1 MPELAPAVIRR
12 LAGRIRRGTLAVE
25 DDGDAWSGWT
35 VGHGDP
41 FVRVTVHDRRTYDAI
56 LRHSSNGLADSYLDG
71 WWDTDDLTGLI
82 ALLIDNLEVP
92 LAGLDRLGA
101 LASGPLSL
109 VRRRRAPSKESDRR
123 NVRAHYDL
131 PVELFTAMLDETMTY
146 SCAVFETP
154 ETHLVDAQR
163 AKLDRIC
170 TKLDLGPDD
179 HVVEIGTGWGG
190 FAVHAA
196 THYGCRV
203 TTTTLSRSQRELALR
218 RVAEAGLA
226 DRVTVLG
233 SDYRDLEGTFD
244 KLVSIEMI
252 EAVDWR
258 RYDTFFATCRRL
270 LRPDGLMLLQAITIA
285 DRSFERAKHHD
296 DFIRRM
302 VFPGGCIPSV
312 TAMVDSLTRATD
324 LRVLDLED
332 IGRHYAATLRAWHEN
347 VEKHWA
353 DVAATGL
360 DERFHRLWSL
370 YLCYCE
376 AAFLERH
383 ISDVQVVIAGPRY
396 RPRFEVRPR

>member
-1 MPELAPAVIRR
+1 MAEIAPTVLRR
-12 LAGRIRRGTLAVE
+12 LAARIRRGTLTVE
-25 DDGDAWSGWT
+25 DDGPGWSGWT
-35 VGHGDP
+35 EGRGEPH
-41 FVRVTVHDRRTYDAI
+41 VRVTVHDRRTYDAI
-56 LRHSSNGLADSYLDG
+56 LRHGSNGLADSYLDG
-71 WWDTDDLTGLI
+71 WWDTDDLTGFV
-82 ALLIDNLEVP
+82 ALLIDNLAVP
-92 LAGLDRLGA
+92 LAGLDRVGA
-101 LASGPLSL
+101 LASGPLSR
-109 VRRRRAPSKESDRR
+109 VRRRRAPNPASDRR

-170 TKLDLGPDD
+170 TKLDLGPGD

-190 FAVHAA
+190 FALHAA

-203 TTTTLSRSQRELALR
+203 TTTTLSRSQQEVARR
-218 RVAEAGLA
+218 RVAEAGLI
-226 DRVTVLG
+226 DRITVLG
-233 SDYRDLEGTFD
+233 SDYRDLEGTYD

-258 RYDTFFATCRRL
+258 LHDTFFATCQRL
-270 LRPDGLMLLQAITIA
+270 LRPDGLMLLQAIVIA
-285 DRSFERAKHHD
+285 DRSYERAKHHQ

-302 VFPGGCIPSV
+302 VFPGGCLPSV
-312 TAMVDSLTRATD
+312 TAICESLTRATS
-324 LRVLDLED
+324 LRVLDTED

-347 VEKHWA
+347 VEKHWSE
-353 DVAATGL
+353 VEATGL

-383 ISDVQVVIAGPRY
+383 ISDVQMVVAGPRY
-396 RPRFEVRPR
+396 RPPLAVRAR

>member
-25 DDGDAWSGWT
+25 DDGDAWFGWT

-190 FAVHAA
+190 FALHAA
-196 THYGCRV
+196 TRYGCRV

-383 ISDVQVVIAGPRY
+383 ISDVQMVIAGPRY

>member
-190 FAVHAA
+190 FALHAA
-196 THYGCRV
+196 TRYGCRV

-383 ISDVQVVIAGPRY
+383 ISDVQMVIAGPRY

>member
-12 LAGRIRRGTLAVE
+12 LAARIRRGTLAVE

-190 FAVHAA
+190 FALHAA
-196 THYGCRV
+196 TRYGCRV
-203 TTTTLSRSQRELALR
+203 TTTTLSRSQRQVAVD
-218 RVAEAGLA
+218 RVAEAGLD

-233 SDYRDLEGTFD
+233 SDYRDLEGTYD

-258 RYDTFFATCRRL
+258 LHDTFFATCRRL
-270 LRPDGLMLLQAITIA
+270 LAPDGLMLLQAITIA
-285 DRSFERAKHHD
+285 DRSFQRAKHHD

-312 TAMVDSLTRATD
+312 TAIGDSLTRATD

-347 VEKHWA
+347 VEKHWSE
-353 DVAATGL
+353 VEAAGL
-360 DERFHRLWSL
+360 DGRFHRLWSL

-383 ISDVQVVIAGPRY
+383 ISDVQLVIAGPRY
-396 RPRFEVRPR
+396 RPPLGVRPR

>member
-1 MPELAPAVIRR
+1 MAELAPTVIRR
-12 LAGRIRRGTLAVE
+12 LAARIRRGTLTVE
-25 DDGDAWSGWT
+25 DDGPGGRGWT
-35 VGHGDP
+35 AGAGEPRVQ
-41 FVRVTVHDRRTYDAI
+41 VTVHDRRTYDAI
-56 LRHSSNGLADSYLDG
+56 LRHGSNGLADSYLDG

-82 ALLIDNLEVP
+82 ALLIDNLEVA

-101 LASGPLSL
+101 LAGGPMSL
-109 VRRRRAPSKESDRR
+109 VRRHRAPSKESDRR

-154 ETHLVDAQR
+154 EMHLVDAQR

-170 TKLDLGPDD
+170 TKLGLTPDD

-190 FAVHAA
+190 FALHAA

-203 TTTTLSRSQRELALR
+203 TTTTLSRSQRELAIR

-233 SDYRDLEGTFD
+233 SDYRDLEGTYD
-244 KLVSIEMI
+244 KLVSIEMV

-258 RYDTFFATCRRL
+258 LHDTFFATCQRL
-270 LRPDGLMLLQAITIA
+270 LRPDGLMLLQAIVIA
-285 DRSFERAKHHD
+285 DRSYERAKHHQ

-302 VFPGGCIPSV
+302 VFPGGCLPSV
-312 TAMVDSLTRATD
+312 TAICESLTRATS
-324 LRVLDLED
+324 LRVLDTED

-347 VEKHWA
+347 VEKHWSA
-353 DVAATGL
+353 VEATGL

-383 ISDVQVVIAGPRY
+383 ISDVQMVVGGPRY
-396 RPRFEVRPR
+396 RPPLAVRAR

>member
-12 LAGRIRRGTLAVE
+12 LAARIRRGTLAVE

-190 FAVHAA
+190 FALHAA
-196 THYGCRV
+196 TRYGCRV

>member
-190 FAVHAA
+190 FALHAA
-196 THYGCRV
+196 TRYGCRV